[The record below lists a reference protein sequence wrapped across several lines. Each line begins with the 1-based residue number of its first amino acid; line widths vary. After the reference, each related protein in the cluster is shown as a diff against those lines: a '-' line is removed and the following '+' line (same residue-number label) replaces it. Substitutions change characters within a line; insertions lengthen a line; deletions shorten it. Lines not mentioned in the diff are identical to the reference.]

1 MDVTLHITF
10 TVVVNTE
17 GQLVKFDLEEVDV
30 VPNGEFAEY
39 YFSLKKLFKKA
50 KDAVVKAVKGKAKD
64 STTQVQKEVG
74 TTVFGT
80 VIGG

>member
-10 TVVVNTE
+10 SVVVNTE
-17 GQLVKFDLEEVDV
+17 GQLVTFDLQDVDV
-30 VPNGEFAEY
+30 VPNGEFAEFQ
-39 YFSLKKLFKKA
+39 FSLKKLFNKA
-50 KDAVVKAVKGKAKD
+50 KAAIVKAFKGKAKD

-74 TTVFGT
+74 VTVFGT

>member
-10 TVVVNTE
+10 SVVVNTE
-17 GQLVKFDLEEVDV
+17 GQLVTFDLQDVDV
-30 VPNGEFAEY
+30 VPNGELEY
-39 YFSLKKLFKKA
+39 YFSLKKLFNKA
-50 KDAVVKAVKGKAKD
+50 KAAIVKAVKGKAKD

-74 TTVFGT
+74 VTVFGT